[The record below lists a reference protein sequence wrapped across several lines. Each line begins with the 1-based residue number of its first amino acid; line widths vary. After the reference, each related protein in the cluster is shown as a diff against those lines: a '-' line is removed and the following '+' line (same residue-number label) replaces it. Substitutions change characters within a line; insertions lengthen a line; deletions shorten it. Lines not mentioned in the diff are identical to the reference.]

1 VHCIKKLLGKQ
12 MIVSNLEWRRFSS
25 VFLIIALVSLTSCK
39 TTDLGLGLDIR
50 PDGQQDGEQAEES
63 QVEYNF
69 FWDQHNH
76 LNDLIAEKKY
86 DEADAIFGK
95 HEAFFAKD
103 LKSYRPD
110 LEKLAKVLNGK
121 KAKSLSTSL
130 HDLGAISWPAP
141 VTE

>member
-1 VHCIKKLLGKQ
+1 

-110 LEKLAKVLNGK
+110 LAKLAKVLNGK